1 MKTYLLNS
9 PVLTGYGQWRFE
21 GPIDVAQAR
30 QSVANGFVSA
40 IGHQS
45 TAELLSQLLGVE
57 VPVNR
62 VKVEMQPGDRALI
75 MRLTE
80 RPPEGKVLTVEE
92 MKQLGF
98 ELGVLERV
106 A

>member
-1 MKTYLLNS
+1 MKTYLLNA

-30 QSVANGFVSA
+30 RLVADGFVSA
-40 IGHQS
+40 VGHQG
-45 TAELLSQLLGVE
+45 TAELLGRLLGVE

-62 VKVEMQPGDRALI
+62 VKAEMQPGDRALVV
-75 MRLTE
+75 RLTG
-80 RPPEGKVLTVEE
+80 RLPEGKVLTAEE
-92 MKQLGF
+92 MERSGF